1 MKFKKVKKWVA
12 GMMLGIVGLG
22 SFGSAI
28 VCNSAQVSAM
38 STSSGTV
45 VAQGWNYPIELYNYG
60 EDDWGFASSIKL
72 YYNDDKTTD
81 AGNYLIRFKPSQTL
95 VNSSVKIKIEY
106 FKANISGQH
115 EVLYNSTFTSTDIIS
130 LSFSVTE
137 KSANGY
143 IQVSMDNTEGSYPG
157 ENIDCF
163 YLEEFLWTY
172 SDTHAPV
179 FNGEAIHYTNVD
191 KPRDLATILTGITAV
206 DETNGEVPIVI
217 EEDNFTAN
225 RYKMGNYT
233 VLLSAT
239 DGAGNKATMTLT
251 IYVID
256 VTAPV
261 ISGPTAL
268 TSNMSSPLT
277 EAAIRSKL
285 SVSDNC
291 DTNITIDLVE
301 DKFTGHSQESG
312 SFTVTYKAVDDS
324 GNVSGIHTVT
334 VTTKDDIAP
343 TITGTSHYNV
353 SSIGAI
359 TLDYMKSQLTITDN
373 IDSAD
378 KITFVVMEN
387 NYIDNSTFVGD
398 HTVIVYALDSLG
410 NKSENFVITVT
421 VYDNI
426 APVFWTNED
435 FFSVDDSLKLTH
447 DDIVAILIAQSK
459 TIESTNVAAYSVIKD
474 EYSSNANAAGNY
486 GVAYQLKMVDGSV
499 VQLASNIKVIGEEDN
514 VIDQVENTEKIEQ
527 RATNIWKN
535 IGNVIKNFG
544 EFFNKLLKSLV
555 RYILQG
561 WLWCPEWSKPS
572 WNNWY

>member
-1 MKFKKVKKWVA
+1 MKFKKIKKWIA
-12 GMMLGIVGLG
+12 GMMLGVTTLGAFGTMIVG
-22 SFGSAI
+22 
-28 VCNSAQVSAM
+28 NSAQVSAM
-38 STSSGTV
+38 STSTGTIV
-45 VAQGWNYPIELYNYG
+45 SQGWNYPIELYNYA
-60 EDDWGFASSIKL
+60 EDDWGFTSPKEL
-72 YYNDDKTTD
+72 YYNDDNTTP
-81 AGNYLIRFKPSQTL
+81 AGNYLIQFNPSQAL
-95 VNSSVKIKIEY
+95 VDSGVKIIIDY
-106 FKANISGQH
+106 GRS
-115 EVLYNSTFTSTDIIS
+115 EVLFNSTFTSTDRIS
-130 LSFSVTE
+130 LAFTVSET
-137 KSANGY
+137 NTNRY
-143 IQVSMDNTEGSYPG
+143 IRVLMDNNAGGNYPG
-157 ENIDCF
+157 DGVEYF
-163 YLEEFLWTY
+163 YLNNFTWTY

-191 KPRDLATILTGITAV
+191 KPRDINTIISGITAF

-225 RYKMGNYT
+225 RYKIGNYT

-261 ISGPTAL
+261 ISGPTEL
-268 TSNMSSPLT
+268 VSNMSSPLT
-277 EAAIRSKL
+277 EAVIRSKL

-301 DKFTGHSQESG
+301 DKFTGHEQESG
-312 SFTVTYKAVDDS
+312 SFAVTYKAVDDS
-324 GNVSGIHTVT
+324 GNVSGIHTVV
-334 VTTKDDIAP
+334 VTTKDDIVP

-378 KITFVVMEN
+378 KITYVIKEN
-387 NYIDNSTFVGD
+387 NYSDYSTYVGD
-398 HTVIVYALDSLG
+398 HTVIVYAIDSSG
-410 NKSENFVITVT
+410 NKSKDFVITVT

-499 VQLASNIKVIGEEDN
+499 IQLASNIKVIGEEDN

-535 IGNVIKNFG
+535 IGNAIKNVG

-561 WLWCPEWSKPS
+561 WLWCPEWSKPN